1 MTDTA
6 KIYFDCQS
14 VVGNNGLAAALLTT
28 RHDSSQQQRVL
39 FDLLRSVFTFEE
51 GAGYLITIEKAF
63 PHPARRTTREDP
75 KPRPDDDKPKPGEPQ
90 PTK

>member
-1 MTDTA
+1 MTDKA

-14 VVGNNGLAAALLTT
+14 VVGNNGLSAALLTS
-28 RHDSSQQQRVL
+28 RFNSSQQQRVL

-63 PHPARRTTREDP
+63 PHPA
-75 KPRPDDDKPKPGEPQ
+75 PGERS
-90 PTK
+90 